1 MNIRNSLANMY
12 DFYLVA
18 KEKSFTVAA
27 KKYCLAQP
35 NLSKSV
41 QNLEDELHLKLI
53 NRSNKGITLTSDGE
67 KLFEQLDKNFN
78 SIESYSKNL
87 FSDELSGNLIIG
99 TTRNIADNKLC
110 KFLNIFSKNYPK
122 VKIKIITDS
131 AKNLNEY
138 LLNHKID
145 ILIDY
150 LPQINFSE
158 KDDMAIKSFDK
169 FNTCFACSKNYYEE
183 IENNIKSLKDLSKY
197 NLVIPGSSR
206 RRQYLD
212 EFLQTYN
219 VKLKPNIEM
228 PDSKLMADFIK
239 QNNYIGYFIEDEA
252 ITNDLKILNL
262 KEKMP
267 LNSIGVIYSKSSINN
282 IAKKFVELLLNNN

>member
-1 MNIRNSLANMY
+1 MNIRNNLSNMY

-18 KEKSFTVAA
+18 KEKSFTIAS
-27 KKYCLAQP
+27 KKYCLSQP
-35 NLSKSV
+35 NLSRNV

-53 NRSNKGITLTSDGE
+53 NRSNKGTSLTSDGE

-78 SIESYSKNL
+78 GIENYAKNL
-87 FSDELSGNLIIG
+87 FSNELVGNLIIG
-99 TTRNIADNKLC
+99 TTRNIADNILC
-110 KFLNIFSKNYPK
+110 KYLSAFNKSYPK
-122 VKIKIITDS
+122 VKIKVIIDS

-158 KDDMAIKSFDK
+158 KDDMVIKSFDT
-169 FNTCFACSKNYYEE
+169 FNTCFACSPKFYDEYSKK
-183 IENNIKSLKDLSKY
+183 ITSLKDLNKY

-212 EFLQTYN
+212 ELLQN
-219 VKLKPNIEM
+219 LNIELNPSIEM
-228 PDSKLMADFIK
+228 PDSKLMADFIN
-239 QNNYIGYFIEDEA
+239 QNDYIGYFIEDEA
-252 ITNDLKILNL
+252 LTYDLKILKL
-262 KEKMP
+262 EEQMP
-267 LNSIGVIYSKSSINN
+267 LNSIGLIYSKNTLNN
-282 IAKKFVELLLNNN
+282 ISKKFVELLLNN